1 MITKVFRKLK
11 CLLVFLRR
19 GMNEEDFSTGL
30 QERFPSLRRSG
41 GFTVRNVDGFRP
53 GPANYL
59 DHNVYINCGEAWSG
73 GRGYFVSGR
82 NCIISA
88 NTVVYA
94 AGGVELGDHVGIGPN
109 CTIVSHQQS
118 FLHDGT
124 PYKDQ
129 AIVYAAVK
137 IGNNV
142 TINCGATILP
152 GVTIGDN
159 AIVGASA
166 LVTHD
171 VPANAIVMGIP
182 AKVVRTF

>member
-1 MITKVFRKLK
+1 MFKIARKVR
-11 CLLVFLRR
+11 CLFAFLRR
-19 GMNEEDFSTGL
+19 GMNQEDFAT
-30 QERFPSLRRSG
+30 EIRRRFPTLGQGG
-41 GFTVRNVDGFRP
+41 GFVVRSLDRFAP
-53 GPANYL
+53 GPSNHV
-59 DHNVYINCGEAWSG
+59 DHNVYIHCGEAWSG
-73 GRGYFVSGR
+73 GHGYFRSGR
-82 NCIISA
+82 NCVISA

-109 CTIVSHQQS
+109 CTIVSHRQS
-118 FLHDGT
+118 FAHDGT

-129 AIVYAAVK
+129 EIFYAPVK

-142 TINCGATILP
+142 TVNCGATILP

-166 LVTHD
+166 LVTRD
-171 VPANAIVMGIP
+171 VPANAMVMGIP

>member
-1 MITKVFRKLK
+1 MFKIVRKVRGLFA
-11 CLLVFLRR
+11 FLRR
-19 GMNEEDFSTGL
+19 GMNQEDLAT
-30 QERFPSLRRSG
+30 EIRRRFPTLAQGG
-41 GFTVRNVDGFRP
+41 GFVVRSLDRFAP
-53 GPANYL
+53 GPSNHV
-59 DHNVYINCGEAWSG
+59 DHNVYIHCGEAWSG
-73 GRGYFVSGR
+73 GRGYFRSGR
-82 NCIISA
+82 NCVISA

-94 AGGVELGDHVGIGPN
+94 AGGVELGDHVSIGPN

-118 FLHDGT
+118 FAMDGT

-129 AIVYAAVK
+129 EMLYAPVK

-142 TINCGATILP
+142 ALNSGATILP

-166 LVTHD
+166 LVTRD
-171 VPANAIVMGIP
+171 VPANSVVMGIP